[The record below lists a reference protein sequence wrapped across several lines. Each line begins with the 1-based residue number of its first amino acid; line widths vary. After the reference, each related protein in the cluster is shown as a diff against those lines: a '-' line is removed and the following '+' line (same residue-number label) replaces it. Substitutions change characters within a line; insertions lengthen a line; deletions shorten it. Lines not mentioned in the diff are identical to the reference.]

1 MVNYLPAGR
10 LLSGYYFLAKNH
22 LKKSGWRKSVIKK
35 MPVDR
40 NSNELPWLTYSC
52 IYFLDSRLYKELT
65 VFEYGSGNSTLWF
78 SNRIKKIVS
87 VEHSK
92 KWYVYMK
99 EKFSGSSNIEYF
111 FRDLESGSYQKEILN
126 YTKTFDIIIIDGR
139 KRVDCSLNSLGA
151 LKDDGVILWDNSD
164 RMKYS
169 KGYDFL
175 LSNGFRRIDFWGM
188 GPVSAHSWCSSVFYR
203 ETNCLKI

>member
-22 LKKSGWRKSVIKK
+22 LKKSGWRKSVFKK